1 MCDARVASE
10 GLADRVAEASAGRVR
25 EVWAHVESD
34 APVSAV
40 MAGAQ
45 AAKRRGAPGHVAVGG
60 GSALDTGKAAA
71 LVARHGGD
79 PARWDGAGK
88 VGSPGLPLVAI
99 PTTAGTGSEVSS
111 IAVLKDGERSR
122 KLVIVD
128 RAVYPAVAILDPR
141 LTLKLPPLL
150 TAATGIDALAHAIEG
165 VVSRYHQPICDAL
178 GLECVRLL
186 RAAPPAPRGLRASRI
201 STPAEQI
208 LLAASMAGQLVSLTF
223 SGVAHAV
230 AHALGLGWGV
240 HHGTANAVTLPW
252 SIRFNAADP
261 ASAAMYARC
270 AAAFGLP
277 PSPSDEAAAL
287 ALADATARFTA
298 DLGLPT
304 HLGALGLTA
313 GDLPRLAEL
322 AFADPSH
329 APQPP
334 QGGERGRP
342 GESAGDACSE
352 EVALLDRSEDSRSA
366 PRLRGARWEVLMTPA
381 TKRTARF
388 GSWQC
393 AHTEKAHAPRF
404 GKLVRNKPVDESV
417 RIDRIASERCA
428 ISERTPHARVSER
441 HDREERRRA
450 CLPR

>member
-1 MCDARVASE
+1 MTSSALPSFGYSAPTQVWFAPDGIARLGSYLKRLDVARGLLVCDARVASE

-40 MAGAQ
+40 MAGAEE
-45 AAKRRGAPGHVAVGG
+45 ARRIGADGIVAVGG
-60 GSALDTGKAAA
+60 GSALDTGKAVA

-79 PARWDGAGK
+79 PSRWDGAGK
-88 VGSPGLPLVAI
+88 VGSPGLPVVAI

-111 IAVLKDGERSR
+111 IAVLKDAERSR
-122 KLVIVD
+122 KLVILD

-141 LTLKLPPLL
+141 LTVKLPPLL
-150 TAATGIDALAHAIEG
+150 TAATGVDALAHAIEG

-186 RAAPPAPRGLRASRI
+186 RAHLPRAV
-201 STPAEQI
+201 AEPHDVDTRGQV
-208 LLAASMAGQLVSLTF
+208 LLAASMAGQLVSLTY

-230 AHALGLGWGV
+230 AHALGLGFGV

-252 SIRFNAADP
+252 SIRFNAAHP

-287 ALADATARFTA
+287 ALADATARFAA
-298 DLGLPT
+298 DLGLST
-304 HLGALGLTA
+304 RLSALGLRA
-313 GDLPRLAEL
+313 ADLPRLAGL

-329 APQPP
+329 GPNPVKV
-334 QGGERGRP
+334 E
-342 GESAGDACSE
+342 
-352 EVALLDRSEDSRSA
+352 
-366 PRLRGARWEVLMTPA
+366 GATDL
-381 TKRTARF
+381 
-388 GSWQC
+388 
-393 AHTEKAHAPRF
+393 EKA
-404 GKLVRNKPVDESV
+404 LES
-417 RIDRIASERCA
+417 
-428 ISERTPHARVSER
+428 
-441 HDREERRRA
+441 
-450 CLPR
+450 LL